1 MPKKQDWIIGGL
13 ILLCVLFLFFLLSAV
28 FLGVMREGKGPSI
41 SGGKKVGIVEVNGTI
56 ISSGPIIK
64 QLDKY
69 GEDKS
74 IPAIVLRINSPGGV
88 VAVCQEIY
96 EEVRKLRLSG
106 KRIVASMG
114 NVAASGGYY
123 IAVAA
128 DTIMANPGTITGSI
142 GVIAQIPNAEE
153 LLKKVGLCVEV
164 IKSGKYKDIGSS
176 TRKMTSDE
184 YRLLQGVIDDTY
196 DQFVE
201 TVISERNLS
210 RKEVLKLADGR
221 IFTGRQ
227 ALKCKLVDVLG
238 NYKDAIDLAGKMA
251 GIGEKPPVVRPKRKP
266 TLFDLLFKGSISTQL
281 TLSYLLPIGK

>member
-13 ILLCVLFLFFLLSAV
+13 ILLCVLFVFFLLSAV
-28 FLGVMREGKGPSI
+28 FLGVVREGKGLSI
-41 SGGKKVGIVEVNGTI
+41 SAGEKVGIVEVKGTI
-56 ISSGPIIK
+56 TSSDPIIK

-69 GEDKS
+69 GDDKS
-74 IPAIVLRINSPGGV
+74 IPAIVLRINSPGGA

-106 KRIVASMG
+106 KKIVASMG

-153 LLKKVGLCVEV
+153 LLKKVGLYLEV
-164 IKSGKYKDIGSS
+164 IKSGKYKDIGSPV
-176 TRKMTSDE
+176 RKITSDE

-201 TVISERNLS
+201 TVILERNLS

-227 ALKCKLVDVLG
+227 ALKCNLVDVLG

>member
-1 MPKKQDWIIGGL
+1 MPKRQDWIIGGL
-13 ILLCVLFLFFLLSAV
+13 ILFCALFVLFLLLAAFMGLS
-28 FLGVMREGKGPSI
+28 REGRGTSLT
-41 SGGKKVGIVEVNGTI
+41 GGKRVALVEVKGTI
-56 ISSGPIIK
+56 TSSTSIIK

-74 IPAIVLRINSPGGV
+74 VPAIVLRIDSPGGT

-96 EEVRKLRLSG
+96 EEVRKLRVSG
-106 KRIVASMG
+106 KKIVASMG

-128 DTIMANPGTITGSI
+128 DTIVANPGTITGSI

-153 LLKKVGLCVEV
+153 LLKKVGLYLEV
-164 IKSGKYKDIGSS
+164 VKSGKYKDIGSPV
-176 TRKMTSDE
+176 RKITSDE
-184 YRLLQGVIDDTY
+184 YRLLQGIIDDAY

-201 TVISERNLS
+201 AVVSERNLS
-210 RKEVLKLADGR
+210 REEVLKLADGR

-227 ALKCKLVDVLG
+227 ALKCNLVDVLG

-251 GIGEKPPVVRPKRKP
+251 GIGENPPVVRPKRKP
-266 TLFDLLFKGSISTQL
+266 TLFDLLFKGSISQHL
-281 TLSYLLPIGK
+281 TLSYLLPIGR

>member
-56 ISSGPIIK
+56 TSSGSIIK

-69 GEDKS
+69 AEDKS

-153 LLKKVGLCVEV
+153 LLKKVGLYVEV

-251 GIGEKPPVVRPKRKP
+251 GIGEKPSVVRPKRKP